1 MKARWLLIGS
11 LIGVLFAAG
20 CATEVGTIDR
30 TQSDK
35 LEKKLFAGIWF
46 MTQEVIDIGYNGAF
60 SFVGEMNF
68 GANAK
73 VIFDIQKDMLI
84 VYPVTEYIQD
94 SEKEY
99 QRHQIFRYWDD
110 RCMTS
115 ESERYECIDGVDNLR
130 DPERLCCFVDV
141 YVGQPL
147 AAFSIKNHFEVQREY
162 NSGTGYQGNVLEEND
177 YDKEWWQRKWFRVD
191 WTRNNINDFTFL
203 ARMIKQ
209 SPVDYYVQEYETD
222 NPDAPTFSEDYIDL
236 VTKVFGEP
244 ESTGSCDI
252 YAVSPGDCTS
262 AVMKI
267 RTAFRKVDVDQN
279 YEPQRYANEE
289 EATLFGYFLTSRY
302 AWDEDYGLTE
312 AGKVQYINRWNLWRN
327 SFDEEEVQILVTGE
341 DGTSYETAKPCFK
354 DMEDTGCD
362 TTLVDGSKE
371 FCRADG
377 WFQHG
382 TCVVR
387 TTRPYVERGLKPIV
401 YSVSESLPEDFWP
414 ATRSMANEW
423 SDAFKDTV
431 AWLYFWEEKGMIRG
445 SERVRACETNADCAT
460 HAVADIMFDAD
471 KVDDKSMLP
480 TGTSGRPLYSQIAM
494 TAIVGPDGAITIPD
508 WGYPKSPST
517 VMSGKCAIRFV
528 NLDKANAATLSVN
541 GTPMYSDV
549 SAMTKN
555 SYDPA
560 TPAHTLVSAG
570 ELTLQVTA
578 GSGNA
583 EANLSCVSNH
593 IALAVYTGSDLIV
606 SDVSKNVVRGLRVV
620 NATNIALD
628 ISLNGAIRG
637 YNVVPGESTGY
648 SSIPGGIAQ
657 KANPDDQILEEGYVE
672 QRLVATEAGARGDV
686 TCLKYEGRSV
696 CAGYNSP
703 LTVQD
708 FERVAEIK
716 AKLPEMFVLCHNS
729 YLPADDQGNLND
741 DEYKSNLYAPWIQIK
756 NATDEELAELPVMN
770 PCVDFLYNA
779 DKLTEDQKLAQATA
793 MKKPGDSRY
802 SMVYWISE
810 TQYSSPLGY
819 GPSAADPDT
828 GEIFWGVANIYGAFI
843 YYYQNLYRD
852 LFELLRGTINTTD
865 YVTGESIRDIIFGK
879 DRWVEDEQGG
889 SVNRKASVVSL
900 ADSAREMNAHLKAL
914 DMGRQISDD
923 VRVQDQKG
931 ISFDEMIST
940 IRKLQKDENLM
951 QGLPTQ
957 PVSFGR
963 NRLSLLKGT
972 KYEELLNNEEVRYAT
987 ESLGESSPLDWMN
1000 LETINKKEI
1009 ERHRILGENNYCF
1022 YDFEDEGLIGMVK
1035 AWACMPNDTRP
1046 ICDTTT
1052 FDPMLRDNFSS
1063 STCCID
1069 DPVYLGKVIGYR
1081 MYEGT
1086 VIHEVGHT
1094 VGLRHNFSASTD
1106 VFNFFDPYYDIREK
1120 EPLPC
1125 VIDAECDE
1133 ASGNYCSNG
1142 YCVSNLVESCTNDTD
1157 CGVISSRGVVS
1168 YFDHFKCDEG
1178 KCVEVTRCGLHGECA
1193 VGTHCDGE
1201 SRVCVN
1207 DGTND
1212 WNSTPVVGGE
1222 QVVRQFKP
1230 RAAMTQREAD
1240 LNRTIYQY
1248 SSIMDYGQRFNSD
1261 ILGIGKYD
1269 RATIKY
1275 GYGRLMEVYTDV
1287 SKLHAAA
1294 HKQTQMYGDPDD
1306 TSNAY
1311 NLDSTYWN
1319 AGIYFSQFYFLN
1331 NQIGPEASKSS
1342 GDYWMNRASVP
1353 YDLVRDEHVLAMN
1366 AYRQEHDWSYIK
1378 VPYNYM
1384 ADEWR
1389 GNVGCYT
1396 WDTGVDIL
1404 EIIHSMNI
1412 QLNDYYL
1419 MDAFKRGRYGFGLG
1433 GNPLGYMSRI
1443 QERYMDPMRGAAM
1456 YYALYGHLLKNY
1468 GWRSLWANAP
1478 LMGWALRRASEYG
1491 FEILA
1496 NSMASPAPGSFKLNL
1511 DTNVYENIS
1520 FEQEAPGS
1528 ELNIALGDGK
1538 YPYTTFWDGAGYY
1551 YFDHAQY
1558 FGSFWEKM
1566 AALMTL
1572 TDSTVYFTS
1581 NYVGEQLDIGVGT
1594 SLGFNT
1600 MYPQLLV
1607 ELLGGISVDETDYYG
1622 YEGSGAGAAP
1632 HQYFDVANSNAYI
1645 LVEGDPGSHSDD
1657 YYASTVPGPYF
1668 TPLPVSDAR
1677 RIQPS
1682 INNLTLKMHS
1692 MLYGMAYLPAS
1703 FDPSFVDSFLICLD
1717 GTPECHDIGP
1727 KSGITPRTFRDP
1739 FSGKTYKVWGP
1750 TYQTDWFSP
1759 NETIIDKANT
1769 LLTEWETAPDDD
1781 KPALEQKLRETIEV
1795 LDMMR
1800 GIYQIYSA
1808 LKI

>member
-1 MKARWLLIGS
+1 MKARWLLIGMLLGALLS
-11 LIGVLFAAG
+11 TG

-30 TQSDK
+30 TQADK

-73 VIFDIQKDMLI
+73 IIFDIQKDMLV

-115 ESERYECIDGVDNLR
+115 DSEQFECVDGIDNLK

-147 AAFSIKNHFEVQREY
+147 AAFGIKSHFEVQRQY
-162 NSGTGYQGNVLEEND
+162 SSSTGYQSNVLEEND

-191 WTRNNINDFTFL
+191 WTRNNINDFTFM
-203 ARMIKQ
+203 ARMIDQ
-209 SPVDYYVQEYETD
+209 SPVDYYVQEYEAG
-222 NPDAPTFSEDYIDL
+222 NPDAPTFTDDYIDL

-244 ESTGSCDI
+244 ASTGSCDI
-252 YAVSPGDCTS
+252 YGVSYGDCTS
-262 AVMKI
+262 ATMKI
-267 RTAFRKVDVDQN
+267 RTAFRKSDVSQN

-302 AWDEDYGLTE
+302 SWDEDYGLTE
-312 AGKVQYINRWNLWRN
+312 AGKVQYANRWNLWQN
-327 SFDEEEVQILVTGE
+327 SFDEEEVQIPMVDE
-341 DGTSYETAKPCFK
+341 DGTAYTGAKPCFK

-362 TTLVDGSKE
+362 TTLVDGTKE
-371 FCRADG
+371 FCRADD

-387 TTRPYVERGLKPIV
+387 NTKPYSERGLKPIV

-414 ATRSMANEW
+414 ATREMANQW

-431 AWLYFWEEKGMIRG
+431 AWLYFWEEKGMIHG
-445 SERVRACETNADCAT
+445 SERVRSCETNDDCAT
-460 HAVADIMFDAD
+460 HAVVDMMFDPD
-471 KVDDKSMLP
+471 KVDNDSMLP
-480 TGTSGRPLYSQIAM
+480 TSSSTGKPIYGSVAI
-494 TAIVGPDGAITIPD
+494 TAAVGPDGAVTMPD
-508 WGYPKSPST
+508 WGYPT
-517 VMSGKCAIRFV
+517 TLTGKCAVRFV
-528 NLDKANAATLSVN
+528 NLDKDNKATLSVN
-541 GTPMYSDV
+541 GTAVFADV
-549 SAMTKN
+549 AAMTKS
-555 SYDPA
+555 SYNPA
-560 TPAHTLVSAG
+560 TPAHQTASAG
-570 ELTLQVTA
+570 ALTLAVAA
-578 GSGNA
+578 GSKTA
-583 EANLSCVSNH
+583 EASLSCVSNH
-593 IALAVYTGSDLIV
+593 VATVIYNGSDLVV
-606 SDVSKNVVRGLRVV
+606 SDVSKYLVKGLRVV
-620 NATNIALD
+620 NATNMPLD

-648 SSIPGGIAQ
+648 SPIPGGIS
-657 KANPDDQILEEGYVE
+657 KKDNPADQVLEEGFVQ
-672 QRLVATEAGARGDV
+672 QRLVATEAGSRGDL
-686 TCLKYEGRSV
+686 TCFKYDNRSV

-703 LTVQD
+703 LSAED
-708 FERVAEIK
+708 FDRVSEIK

-729 YLPADDQGNLND
+729 YMPADDQGNLND
-741 DEYKSNLYAPWIQIK
+741 DEFKSSLYAPWIEVK
-756 NATDEELAELPVMN
+756 NATDEELAEMAVKN
-770 PCVDFLYNA
+770 PCVDFQFNA
-779 DKLTEDQKLAQATA
+779 DKMTEDEKLAQATA
-793 MKKPGDSRY
+793 MKKAGDSRY
-802 SMVYWISE
+802 SMVYWVSE

-852 LFELLRGTINTTD
+852 LFELLRGTLNTSD
-865 YVTGESIRDIIFGK
+865 YVTGENIRDMIFGK
-879 DRWVEDEQGG
+879 DQWVEDEEGG
-889 SVNRKASVVSL
+889 STNRKGSMVSL
-900 ADSAREMNAHLKAL
+900 GDSARDIRSQIVAMDKAREL
-914 DMGRQISDD
+914 SGDLQYKADRE
-923 VRVQDQKG
+923 V
-931 ISFDEMIST
+931 SFDEMIAT
-940 IRKLQKDENLM
+940 IRKLQKDEDVM
-951 QGLPTQ
+951 ATLPTQ
-957 PVSFGR
+957 PVNFGS
-963 NRLSLLKGT
+963 NRLSLMKGT

-987 ESLGESSPLDWMN
+987 KAVGESSPLDWMN
-1000 LETINKKEI
+1000 LETINKEQI

-1022 YDFEDEGLIGMVK
+1022 YEFEDEGLIGIVK

-1052 FDPMLRDNFSS
+1052 FDPMDRDNLNNNA
-1063 STCCID
+1063 CCID

-1106 VFNFFDPYYDIREK
+1106 VFNYYDPYYDIREK
-1120 EPLPC
+1120 EPVAC
-1125 VIDAECDE
+1125 VIDSECDQT
-1133 ASGNYCSNG
+1133 SGNYCKDG
-1142 YCVSNLVESCTNDTD
+1142 YCVSNIVDTCSIDSD
-1157 CGVISSRGVVS
+1157 CGAVNSDGSVT
-1168 YFDHFKCDEG
+1168 YLDNY
-1178 KCVEVTRCGLHGECA
+1178 KCVDGACVNVSRCGLHGECEP
-1193 VGTHCDGE
+1193 GMHCDGE
-1201 SRVCVN
+1201 TRICV
-1207 DGTND
+1207 DDETNT
-1212 WNSTPVVGGE
+1212 WTGTPVVGGE
-1222 QVVRQFKP
+1222 TVVKQFVP

-1240 LNRTIYQY
+1240 LNRTLYQY
-1248 SSIMDYGQRFNSD
+1248 TSIMDYGQRFNSD

-1275 GYGRLMEVYTDV
+1275 GYGRMIEVYTDTT
-1287 SKLHAAA
+1287 KLHQAA
-1294 HKQTQMYGDPDD
+1294 HNQTQQYGDPDD

-1311 NLDSTYWN
+1311 NLDTAYWN
-1319 AGIYFSQFYFLN
+1319 AGIYFSQFYYLN
-1331 NQIGPEASKSS
+1331 NQIGLEASKSD
-1342 GDYWMNRASVP
+1342 GEYWTNRATVP
-1353 YDLVRDEHVLAMN
+1353 YDLVRDEHAMTYN
-1366 AYRQEHDWSYIK
+1366 YYRQEHDWSYVR

-1384 ADEWR
+1384 SDEWR

-1412 QLNDYYL
+1412 QLQDYYL
-1419 MDAFKRGRYGFGLG
+1419 MDAFKRERYGFGLG
-1433 GNPLGYMSRI
+1433 GNPLGYMARI

-1456 YYALYGHLLKNY
+1456 YYALYAHLLKNFS
-1468 GWRSLWANAP
+1468 WRAIWANAP
-1478 LMGWALRRASEYG
+1478 LMGWGLRRASEYG

-1520 FEQEAPGS
+1520 FDTEATGS
-1528 ELNIALGDGK
+1528 ELDIPLGQGK

-1551 YFDHAQY
+1551 YYDHAQY

-1600 MYPQLLV
+1600 MYPQMLV
-1607 ELLGGISVDETDYYG
+1607 ELLGGLTADEPQYFAF
-1622 YEGSGAGAAP
+1622 EGDGEGAAP
-1632 HQYFDVANSNAYI
+1632 HQYFDVRNSNAYI
-1645 LVEGDPGSHSDD
+1645 MSPS
-1657 YYASTVPGPYF
+1657 PYF
-1668 TPLPVSDAR
+1668 TALPVENSKR
-1677 RIQPS
+1677 VEPS
-1682 INNLTLKMHS
+1682 IDNLTLKLYA

-1703 FDPSFVDSFLICLD
+1703 FDPSFVDSFLICLK
-1717 GTPECHDIGP
+1717 GTPECQEIGP
-1727 KSGITPRTFRDP
+1727 KSGITPMEFEDP
-1739 FSGKTYKVWGP
+1739 FSGKTYMVWGP
-1750 TYQTDWFSP
+1750 TYKADWFSP
-1759 NETIIDKANT
+1759 NENIVTKANT
-1769 LLTEWETAPDDD
+1769 LRAEWEAASEED
-1781 KPALEQKLRETIEV
+1781 KPALEAELRKTIEV

-1800 GIYQIYSA
+1800 GIYQVYSA